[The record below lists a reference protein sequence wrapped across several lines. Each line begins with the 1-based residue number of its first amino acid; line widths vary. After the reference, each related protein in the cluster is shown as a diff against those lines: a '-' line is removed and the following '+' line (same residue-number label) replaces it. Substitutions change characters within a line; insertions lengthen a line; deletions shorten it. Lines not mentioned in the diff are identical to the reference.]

1 MRASIPEQGRDRQRL
16 LEEMDSFVAADAD
29 WRGGR
34 VFSLV
39 YHLGEEHEHFL
50 ARAHALYASAN
61 ALNPMAFKSLR
72 RMEVEVVSM
81 AASLFHGPDETVG
94 ALTSGGTESLLVA
107 VQTYRDKARVERPR
121 VRRPEI
127 IVPRTIHPAFDK
139 AAHYFGVKLKK
150 VEIRADLRA
159 DPQAVARAISGR
171 TIAIAA
177 SAPQYPH
184 GVVDPIAEIGVIAE
198 REGLPLHV
206 DACIGGFILPWL
218 ERLGRPIPPWDFRVN
233 GVTSISAD
241 LHKYGYTGK
250 GASVLLW
257 RSMAFMRHQFFVASD
272 WPGGIYVSPSMPGTR
287 PGGPI
292 AASWAALNAIGADG
306 YLAAAR
312 ASIEA
317 VDRLRAGLATIPEVQ
332 VLGAPDS
339 TIVAW
344 GARDAKIDVYAVA
357 DRLEAR
363 GWSVDR
369 QQRPPSVH
377 LTVTANH
384 APVVERYLA
393 DLRAAIA
400 EVQQDPTLEKSGSAP
415 MYGMMAKI
423 PLRGMVSASV
433 RQVMESMYAP
443 GKTDPSIEAPRS
455 GGFVGRLVDRYGQQ
469 AADLYDRAQERWK
482 RARSS
487 PKQR

>member
-1 MRASIPEQGRDRQRL
+1 
-16 LEEMDSFVAADAD
+16 
-29 WRGGR
+29 
-34 VFSLV
+34 
-39 YHLGEEHEHFL
+39 
-50 ARAHALYASAN
+50 
-61 ALNPMAFKSLR
+61 
-72 RMEVEVVSM
+72 
-81 AASLFHGPDETVG
+81 
-94 ALTSGGTESLLVA
+94 
-107 VQTYRDKARVERPR
+107 
-121 VRRPEI
+121 
-127 IVPRTIHPAFDK
+127 
-139 AAHYFGVKLKK
+139 
-150 VEIRADLRA
+150 
-159 DPQAVARAISGR
+159 
-171 TIAIAA
+171 
-177 SAPQYPH
+177 
-184 GVVDPIAEIGVIAE
+184 
-198 REGLPLHV
+198 
-206 DACIGGFILPWL
+206 
-218 ERLGRPIPPWDFRVN
+218 
-233 GVTSISAD
+233 
-241 LHKYGYTGK
+241 
-250 GASVLLW
+250 
-257 RSMAFMRHQFFVASD
+257 
-272 WPGGIYVSPSMPGTR
+272 
-287 PGGPI
+287 
-292 AASWAALNAIGADG
+292 
-306 YLAAAR
+306 
-312 ASIEA
+312 
-317 VDRLRAGLATIPEVQ
+317 
-332 VLGAPDS
+332 
-339 TIVAW
+339 
-344 GARDAKIDVYAVA
+344 VYAVA